1 MISLKLSFL
10 PIFLTI
16 ILFGLILIVFV
27 KVKKNLVRLIRL
39 LLFLIL
45 ILFSLQIKY
54 KVVKKIDKINVSIL
68 IDTSYSMKFNNRL
81 AKVNKFL
88 QENINKLVQKYNL
101 KIYTFNTELYETKS
115 SSVVYTS
122 AGTKINN
129 VLDKLITEIKEPSFI
144 FLFSDGINNTEELPV
159 VKKENVM
166 VIPIIFDEPKFQ
178 DVSIYNVRFSKIGF
192 KDVEHRI
199 KIDLFSYGYNNNY
212 CKVKLYNLSTNEVLD
227 TTDVLLKDGFTEVVL
242 KFVPK
247 LVGKYK
253 LKIEISKMQN
263 EITYENN
270 SYVFD
275 LEIKKN
281 KIRVLYLCGQP
292 SPEYF
297 HLRNLL
303 KNDPAIDLVSFVIL
317 RNPEDI
323 TIVPDEDLALIPFPT
338 YDIFIKELFNYDLV
352 IFENFTYTK
361 FGIPIQY
368 LENIK
373 KFVLSGGGFIM
384 IGGENSF
391 FLGGY
396 KYTPIEEI
404 LPVVLSDKEQW
415 VEVEYRPEVVDYNNL
430 FIKIFEDKKENEQ
443 IWQSIPM
450 LGNYQKVGG
459 VKENAVVILKYK
471 DFPIMCY
478 SEKGKGRVFVSMT
491 NTTWRW
497 SLGNILS
504 EKYDYKDLYTKFWK
518 NIIYFTSGAEELKNI
533 YIVADDNYN
542 IGQQVD
548 LQIVLNLK
556 EDVKPEVVVVNPDK
570 TNKFLTVKKLSEG
583 KYISNFV
590 PTIDGE
596 YKVSAVVRVGKKN
609 YTDEKEIYV
618 GSTAVKEVAMLK
630 TNLDYIQNLAEFY
643 GSKPI
648 YLEKFDIEKTIDEFK
663 SKIVSKEVV
672 SVFEI
677 YRLPYLVFIFIILF
691 LLEIFVVRYKL

>member
-1 MISLKLSFL
+1 
-10 PIFLTI
+10 
-16 ILFGLILIVFV
+16 
-27 KVKKNLVRLIRL
+27 
-39 LLFLIL
+39 
-45 ILFSLQIKY
+45 
-54 KVVKKIDKINVSIL
+54 
-68 IDTSYSMKFNNRL
+68 
-81 AKVNKFL
+81 
-88 QENINKLVQKYNL
+88 
-101 KIYTFNTELYETKS
+101 
-115 SSVVYTS
+115 
-122 AGTKINN
+122 
-129 VLDKLITEIKEPSFI
+129 
-144 FLFSDGINNTEELPV
+144 
-159 VKKENVM
+159 
-166 VIPIIFDEPKFQ
+166 
-178 DVSIYNVRFSKIGF
+178 
-192 KDVEHRI
+192 
-199 KIDLFSYGYNNNY
+199 
-212 CKVKLYNLSTNEVLD
+212 
-227 TTDVLLKDGFTEVVL
+227 
-242 KFVPK
+242 
-247 LVGKYK
+247 
-253 LKIEISKMQN
+253 
-263 EITYENN
+263 
-270 SYVFD
+270 
-275 LEIKKN
+275 
-281 KIRVLYLCGQP
+281 
-292 SPEYF
+292 
-297 HLRNLL
+297 
-303 KNDPAIDLVSFVIL
+303 
-317 RNPEDI
+317 
-323 TIVPDEDLALIPFPT
+323 
-338 YDIFIKELFNYDLV
+338 
-352 IFENFTYTK
+352 
-361 FGIPIQY
+361 
-368 LENIK
+368 
-373 KFVLSGGGFIM
+373 VLSGGGFIM

-590 PTIDGE
+590 PTIDGK
-596 YKVSAVVRVGKKN
+596 YKVSAIVRVGKKI

-663 SKIVSKEVV
+663 SRIVSKEVV

-677 YRLPYLVFIFIILF
+677 YRLPYLVLIFIILF